1 MNLAKYV
8 IMHRTFMRDYLSDA
22 ASTDN
27 KYIFFTRLN
36 LLVCVQRTI
45 LLCVPVDTI
54 DIGYAKQKRVN
65 DMRELKRKTEENPR
79 TR

>member
-1 MNLAKYV
+1 MNLAEHI
-8 IMHRTFMRDYLSDA
+8 IMHRTFMRDHLSNAACADDKYL
-22 ASTDN
+22 
-27 KYIFFTRLN
+27 FFVGLS